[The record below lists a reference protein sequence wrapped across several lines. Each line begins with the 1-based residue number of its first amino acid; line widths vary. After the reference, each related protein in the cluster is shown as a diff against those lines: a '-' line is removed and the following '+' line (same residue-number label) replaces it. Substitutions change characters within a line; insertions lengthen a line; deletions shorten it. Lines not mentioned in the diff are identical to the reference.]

1 MVGVCCWIHSSR
13 LQEEEERVGMEYV
26 AKHTSKKSNKHS
38 TSLEEKGGIK
48 LYVNKESGCNYV
60 VEYAEEREN
69 AL

>member
-1 MVGVCCWIHSSR
+1 
-13 LQEEEERVGMEYV
+13 MEYV